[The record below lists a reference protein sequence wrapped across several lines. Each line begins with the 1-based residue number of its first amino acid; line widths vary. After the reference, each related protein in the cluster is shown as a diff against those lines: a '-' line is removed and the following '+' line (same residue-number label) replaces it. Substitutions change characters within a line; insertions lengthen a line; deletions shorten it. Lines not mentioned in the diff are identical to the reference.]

1 MRFDVYVEVK
11 GSRATFLPPSPD
23 TSSATTEPQGAGR
36 GRRRR
41 GVLSNIVLTEEATTS
56 SARIFIKI
64 LFQELSE
71 AMGLAALNARLQDQ
85 LAAPWVA
92 GVFPKVTCDSPPTP
106 PLGTAT
112 PAASHRRAAAPASCL
127 GSERQPSG
135 LRPADCGAY
144 RASGRTSPPRG
155 RCLRAPRVAH
165 RHAVLAGP
173 GAAAAAGLCY
183 GAPVSSPSPGRV
195 ASLRHSVPP
204 PGEHR
209 LHGLGF

>member
-11 GSRATFLPPSPD
+11 GSRASFLPPNPD
-23 TSSATTEPQGAGR
+23 TSSATPEPQGAGR

-92 GVFPKVTCDSPPTP
+92 GVFPKVTCDSP
-106 PLGTAT
+106 
-112 PAASHRRAAAPASCL
+112 HPASRHCHPCRL
-127 GSERQPSG
+127 P
-135 LRPADCGAY
+135 PACGC
-144 RASGRTSPPRG
+144 ASLVSKERTSAERLEASRLRSIPRIRPHLPTRG
-155 RCLRAPRVAH
+155 RCL
-165 RHAVLAGP
+165 
-173 GAAAAAGLCY
+173 
-183 GAPVSSPSPGRV
+183 
-195 ASLRHSVPP
+195 
-204 PGEHR
+204 
-209 LHGLGF
+209 